1 MSILRTLYVL
11 RIGNEIM
18 GGRREMGPGVEDA
31 PNRRDGRGGA
41 GRMDDH
47 NINHNLLEDSE

>member
-1 MSILRTLYVL
+1 VSILRTLYVL